1 MGVGFRNT
9 LVSVISGILFASGWW
24 IIIDAAAGYDQETLP
39 HPNYAIGC
47 MATVGFIL
55 LNILPQETDI
65 LCLFLSS
72 FVLVFLGMLINFA
85 TIIAATWVMFASYV
99 VGNKKHVWPGV
110 AIFLQNLFIFSATF
124 VFRFGRYH
132 GSTSF

>member
-1 MGVGFRNT
+1 MVLYQRFDVSNLGVGFRNT

-55 LNILPQETDI
+55 LNILPQETLTDETENSV
-65 LCLFLSS
+65 CGK
-72 FVLVFLGMLINFA
+72 VLVFLGMLINFA

-110 AIFLQNLFIFSATF
+110 AIFLQNLFIFSA
-124 VFRFGRYH
+124 
-132 GSTSF
+132 